1 MKVAYLA
8 DGINVNDPDFIRA
21 NGKHVFVDYKD
32 FSGTGTGGTSTGGE
46 AFLDSSSIAA
56 QGREVYNVQSV
67 TIPVTITPAGKAGTV
82 VSGTL
87 YVADSSFFST
97 APLGGAGGLPL
108 GSDVAAFPYRYTI
121 GA

>member
-1 MKVAYLA
+1 VNPL
-8 DGINVNDPDFIRA
+8 DNVVGTASMTATAAAFDPA
-21 NGKHVFVDYKD
+21 VTAP
-32 FSGTGTGGTSTGGE
+32 TGDLWLGSTDASTTFAPYVVQPG
-46 AFLDSSSIAA
+46 
-56 QGREVYNVQSV
+56 QSV

-87 YVADSSFFST
+87 YVADSSFFPT

-108 GSDVAAFPYRYTI
+108 GSDVAAFRYRYTI